1 MCLLNVAIPD
11 MQIHVSH
18 FLSFRQV
25 KPNYTPFIF
34 TLYLSVSVEFNP
46 GQSKKKITAKQA
58 YVAELEA
65 FYDCQQ

>member
-25 KPNYTPFIF
+25 TNYTPFIF

-65 FYDCQQ
+65 CDDCQQ